1 MKHQPLDRLEL
12 NFYSLKE
19 RKNRVAIERDYV
31 PPSASPK
38 ALAGEASETLEMV
51 IESVAAAR
59 WKKRPVILAFGAHTI
74 KNGLGP
80 AITDLLQ
87 RDWITHLATNGA
99 GIIHDWEFAFQGE
112 SSEDVRENIRK
123 GKFGMWDETGHYLN
137 LALTVGAYEG
147 LGYGESIGSFIER
160 EELTI
165 PDRAGLEEL
174 VRNPSGNDW
183 GKVAAAAD
191 LLQTIHTFDLQSGPQ
206 PVSHPF
212 KAYSIQANA
221 FRMGVPCTA
230 HPMFG
235 HDIIYTHPMNQGA
248 AVGRTAE
255 RDFLLFAGSIR
266 SIEDGVYISLGS
278 AVMSPMI
285 FEKAFS
291 MAQNLS
297 LQQGQRISRH
307 RVFVVDLAESD
318 WDWQRD
324 GEPPGNHPAYYIRY
338 CKTFSRVGGE
348 MRYVTADNRDFLLAL
363 SQGLKRL

>member
-1 MKHQPLDRLEL
+1 MDRRELD
-12 NFYSLKE
+12 FYSLKE
-19 RKNRVAIERDYV
+19 RKNRVAIEQDHV
-31 PPSASPK
+31 PPSASLR

-59 WKKRPVILAFGAHTI
+59 KKKRPVILAFGAHTI

-80 AITDLLQ
+80 VMLNLLEG
-87 RDWITHLATNGA
+87 DWITHLATNGA
-99 GIIHDWEFAFQGE
+99 GIIHDWEFAFQGK
-112 SSEDVRENIRK
+112 SSEDVRENIRE
-123 GKFGMWDETGHYLN
+123 GKFGMWDETGRYLN

-174 VRNPSGNDW
+174 VRNPPGDDW
-183 GKVAAAAD
+183 EKVAAAAD
-191 LLQTIHTFDLQSGPQ
+191 LLQTIHTFDLQSGPLA
-206 PVSHPF
+206 VDHPF
-212 KAYSIQANA
+212 KAFSIQANA
-221 FRMGVPCTA
+221 FRLGVPCTA

-255 RDFLLFAGSIR
+255 RDFLLFAGSVR
-266 SIEDGVYISLGS
+266 DIEDGVYISIGS

-297 LQQGQRISRH
+297 LQRGDCINRH
-307 RVFVVDLAESD
+307 RVFVVDLAESN

-324 GEPPGNHPAYYIRY
+324 GEPPEDHPAYYLRY
-338 CKTFSRVGGE
+338 CKTFSRVGGQ
-348 MRYVTADNRDFLLAL
+348 MTYIRADNRDFLLGL
-363 SQGLKRL
+363 SQGLNQR